1 MSKRLLAGSEHQ
13 RNALNADSD
22 TEVLVTTGAVT
33 TALSKKKGM
42 TVLAPTG
49 NTTGLTLAAPD
60 PEDEGLIKTIA
71 NITAF
76 SAVVTISG
84 MARATQNVVTFV
96 AAADAVIGPSLEL
109 VVRNISATA
118 TPSYAWVPAA
128 APGFVAGTSA
138 VA

>member
-1 MSKRLLAGSEHQ
+1 MKTIKHGPDELRKSVNGE
-13 RNALNADSD
+13 SD

-33 TALSKKKGM
+33 TALSLSKG
-42 TVLAPTG
+42 TTILAPTG
-49 NTTGLTLAAPD
+49 NTTGATLAAPTAD
-60 PEDEGLIKTIA
+60 MLGFRKLIA

-76 SAVVTISG
+76 SVVVTISG

-118 TPSYAWVPAA
+118 TPSYAWVVTGAA
-128 APGFVAGTSA
+128 GFVAGTSA